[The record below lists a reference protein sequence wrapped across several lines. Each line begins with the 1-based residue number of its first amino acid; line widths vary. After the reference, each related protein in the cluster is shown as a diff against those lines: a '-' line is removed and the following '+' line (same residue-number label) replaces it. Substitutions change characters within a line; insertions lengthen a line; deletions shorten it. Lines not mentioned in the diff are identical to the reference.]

1 MPLSIIAPPL
11 EAQEKFLWSEY
22 TRADIHDVHALFET
36 INRADDDDH
45 NETVQ
50 DLESQF
56 EDPWLDPRA
65 DARVI
70 RDAFGK
76 LRALVRVFVNPKPRH
91 ENVAVVACDVAPDAR
106 GQGLEQELLEWG
118 EDNVTRRLAQAAELA
133 PDADMPTVIRVN
145 APATDKR
152 KIKLYEANGYRQTRA
167 FYKMQRDLRTPLPEN
182 ALPQGLALRVYDTAL
197 DEKMCRAYNEAFADH
212 WGFPGIPLEEW
223 QPFVMSVSTVRRDLT
238 FVVMDGD
245 EVAAFCINCERVAE
259 NERLGIRRGWTTKLG
274 TRRAWRKRGLATF
287 LLAESMRRFRAE
299 GFDYAG
305 LGVDAENDTGALA
318 LYEGLGYRAYKT
330 RFVFEKRVPSINGVN

>member
-22 TRADIHDVHALFET
+22 TRADIHDVYALFQEL
-36 INRADDDDH
+36 NRADDDDH
-45 NETVQ
+45 IETVQ
-50 DLESQF
+50 DLERQF
-56 EDPWLDPRA
+56 DDPWLDARTG
-65 DARVI
+65 ARVI

-76 LRALVRVFVNPKPRH
+76 LRALVRVFVNPKPMH
-91 ENVAVVACDVAPDAR
+91 ENVAVVACDIAPDAR

-118 EDNVTRRLAQAAELA
+118 EDNAAQRLAQVAALA
-133 PDADMPTVIRVN
+133 PDADIPAVLRVN
-145 APATDKR
+145 AVATDAR
-152 KIKLYEANGYRQTRA
+152 KIKLYEANAYRQSRA
-167 FYKMQRDLRTPLPEN
+167 FHKMQRDLRAPIPPNPLPE
-182 ALPQGLALRVYDTAL
+182 GLELRVYDTAL
-197 DEKMCRAYNEAFADH
+197 DEKMHNAYTEAFADH
-212 WGFPGIPLEEW
+212 WGFTGMPLVEW

-259 NERLGIRRGWTTKLG
+259 NERLNIRRGWTTKLG

-299 GFDYAG
+299 GFEYAG
-305 LGVDAENDTGALA
+305 LGVDAENGSGALA
-318 LYEGLGYRAYKT
+318 LYERLGYRAYKT
-330 RFVFEKRVPSINGVN
+330 RWVLEKRVR